1 MKNSEN
7 ENEIEKKSASF
18 FICRIVSIIILA
30 ALFVFPFSM
39 REMNL
44 LQPELTSEI
53 LYPYKSVLYAGTIS
67 PLLLRI
73 SWCALYVIPFSA
85 ILILITIFLKKR
97 HKKTVYFS
105 LLISV
110 TVYLVS
116 TVASMMTFA
125 NTARWFREL
134 PPLVYAAFAV
144 ALVFHIVLITYG
156 IIGIKTRNQEHS
168 EYKQLCTEETKKE
181 KELHARA
188 MERIQRDKERVKG
201 DRDRTRKI
209 KLLEKKEV
217 KEYRQKKHRTHVK
230 TKIKIVILLT
240 ITVILATFIFTDLRN
255 YRMLTKQTV
264 NNTGGNQAEQV
275 AAIYDF
281 SDGLSAKINAF
292 IEGFKKT
299 NSSSPFPCERAD
311 IITTDSTKSVFL
323 ETIDAST
330 ILPEFNVFSYTTA
343 AGHVYKIPDAE
354 KRITPQQAA
363 LYVDRWRNEATR
375 KEPLFDRQNDTL
387 KYIYPVTYTRK
398 EGHKLV
404 GFSVITY
411 RREILSRPY
420 FQAKVFIFTLSAV
433 FLYVSIVITL
443 FLADFIANPIIF
455 LCGSVRKTA
464 NILSE
469 LLSGTAKINPE
480 SLTFDEKVETK
491 DEIKD
496 LSIEIN
502 NIVTIVRGILPY
514 ISFHTL
520 QNADRN
526 NSRSS
531 LTRELC
537 FLFTDI
543 RGFTTLCEG
552 LPPKKVI
559 PILNYY
565 LEKETQIIL
574 NNGGDVDKYVGDEMM
589 AFFSGPNKEIKACKA
604 AMEIR
609 KAMREEQQV
618 AKEEGKTL
626 ISMGIGINSGTVVFG
641 PVGSSTRKDFTS
653 IGDTVN
659 LAARLEGA
667 NKEYGSKTIISEAV
681 YEQLQ
686 GAFICR
692 ELDYITVKG
701 KTEPVRIYEILQ
713 SAKLSTEKLYDIKK
727 LFEAGLEAY
736 RKKQWK
742 TAEKYFTECNQ
753 KYDDAPSQ
761 VFLRRIIH
769 YKISPP
775 EKDWKGVFVM
785 AVK

>member
-30 ALFVFPFSM
+30 VLFVFPFSM

-53 LYPYKSVLYAGTIS
+53 LYPFKAFFPDSKIS
-67 PLLLRI
+67 SLLLRI

-116 TVASMMTFA
+116 TVASMITFA

-134 PPLVYAAFAV
+134 PPLVYSAFAV
-144 ALVFHIVLITYG
+144 ALVFHIVLIAYG

-469 LLSGTAKINPE
+469 LLSGTANIDPK

-526 NSRSS
+526 NSR
-531 LTRELC
+531 TRELC

-552 LPPKKVI
+552 RSPTDVI
-559 PILNYY
+559 NILDRY
-565 LEKETQIIL
+565 LGIETKIIL
-574 NNGGDVDKYVGDEMM
+574 DNGGDVDKYVGDEMM
-589 AFFSGPNKEIKACKA
+589 AFFSGPNKEINACKA
-604 AMEIR
+604 AMAIR
-609 KAMREEQQV
+609 KAMRKEQEKDQ
-618 AKEEGKTL
+618 KEGTQP

-641 PVGSSTRKDFTS
+641 PIGSSTRKDFTS

-681 YEQLQ
+681 FEHLHNT
-686 GAFICR
+686 FICR

-713 SAKLSTEKLYDIKK
+713 SAKDSTEKLYDIKK
-727 LFEAGLEAY
+727 LFEAGLNAY

>member
-7 ENEIEKKSASF
+7 ENEKKSASF

-116 TVASMMTFA
+116 TVASMITFA

-144 ALVFHIVLITYG
+144 ALVFHIVLIAYG

-201 DRDRTRKI
+201 DWDRTRKI

-469 LLSGTAKINPE
+469 LLSGTANIDPK

-526 NSRSS
+526 NSR
-531 LTRELC
+531 TRELC

-552 LPPKKVI
+552 RSPTDVI
-559 PILNYY
+559 NILDRY
-565 LEKETQIIL
+565 LGIETKIIL
-574 NNGGDVDKYVGDEMM
+574 DNGGDVDKYVGDEMM
-589 AFFSGPNKEIKACKA
+589 AFFSGPNKEINACKA

-609 KAMREEQQV
+609 KAMRKEQEKDQ
-618 AKEEGKTL
+618 KEGTQP
-626 ISMGIGINSGTVVFG
+626 ISMGIGINSGKVVFG

-713 SAKLSTEKLYDIKK
+713 SAKDSTEKLYDIKK
-727 LFEAGLEAY
+727 LFEAGLNAY

>member
-7 ENEIEKKSASF
+7 ESESESEKKSASF

-30 ALFVFPFSM
+30 VLFVFPFSM

-44 LQPELTSEI
+44 LQPELSSEI
-53 LYPYKSVLYAGTIS
+53 LYPFKAFFSDSKIS
-67 PLLLRI
+67 SLLLRI

-116 TVASMMTFA
+116 TVASMITFA

-144 ALVFHIVLITYG
+144 ALVFHIVLIAYG

-469 LLSGTAKINPE
+469 LLSGTANIDPK

-526 NSRSS
+526 NSR
-531 LTRELC
+531 TRELC

-552 LPPKKVI
+552 RSPTDVI
-559 PILNYY
+559 NILDRY
-565 LEKETQIIL
+565 LGIETKIIL
-574 NNGGDVDKYVGDEMM
+574 ANGGDVDKYVGDEMM
-589 AFFSGPNKEIKACKA
+589 AFFSGPDKEINACKA

-609 KAMREEQQV
+609 KAMRKEQEKDQ
-618 AKEEGKTL
+618 KEGTQP

-681 YEQLQ
+681 FEHLHNT
-686 GAFICR
+686 FICR

-713 SAKLSTEKLYDIKK
+713 SAKDSTEKLYDIKK
-727 LFEAGLEAY
+727 LFEAGLNAY

>member
-30 ALFVFPFSM
+30 VLFVFPFSM

-53 LYPYKSVLYAGTIS
+53 LYPFKAFFSDSKIS
-67 PLLLRI
+67 SLLLRI

-116 TVASMMTFA
+116 TVASMITFA

-144 ALVFHIVLITYG
+144 ALVFHIVLIAYG

-469 LLSGTAKINPE
+469 LLSGTANIDPK

-526 NSRSS
+526 NSR
-531 LTRELC
+531 TRELC

-552 LPPKKVI
+552 RSPTDVI
-559 PILNYY
+559 NILDRY
-565 LEKETQIIL
+565 LGIETKIIL
-574 NNGGDVDKYVGDEMM
+574 ANGGDVDKYVGDEMM
-589 AFFSGPNKEIKACKA
+589 AFFSGPNKEINACKA

-609 KAMREEQQV
+609 KAMRKEQEKDQ
-618 AKEEGKTL
+618 KEGTQP
-626 ISMGIGINSGTVVFG
+626 ISMGIGINSGKVVFG

-681 YEQLQ
+681 FEQLQ

-713 SAKLSTEKLYDIKK
+713 SAKDSTEKLYDIKK
-727 LFEAGLEAY
+727 LFEAGLNAY

>member
-30 ALFVFPFSM
+30 VLFVFPFSM

-53 LYPYKSVLYAGTIS
+53 LYPFKAFFPDSKIS
-67 PLLLRI
+67 SLLLRI

-85 ILILITIFLKKR
+85 ILILTTIFLKKR

-116 TVASMMTFA
+116 TVASMITFA

-134 PPLVYAAFAV
+134 PPLVYSAFAV
-144 ALVFHIVLITYG
+144 ALVFHIVLIAYG

-469 LLSGTAKINPE
+469 LLSGTAKIDPK

-491 DEIKD
+491 DEIK
-496 LSIEIN
+496 
-502 NIVTIVRGILPY
+502 
-514 ISFHTL
+514 
-520 QNADRN
+520 
-526 NSRSS
+526 
-531 LTRELC
+531 
-537 FLFTDI
+537 
-543 RGFTTLCEG
+543 
-552 LPPKKVI
+552 
-559 PILNYY
+559 
-565 LEKETQIIL
+565 
-574 NNGGDVDKYVGDEMM
+574 
-589 AFFSGPNKEIKACKA
+589 
-604 AMEIR
+604 
-609 KAMREEQQV
+609 
-618 AKEEGKTL
+618 
-626 ISMGIGINSGTVVFG
+626 
-641 PVGSSTRKDFTS
+641 
-653 IGDTVN
+653 
-659 LAARLEGA
+659 
-667 NKEYGSKTIISEAV
+667 
-681 YEQLQ
+681 
-686 GAFICR
+686 
-692 ELDYITVKG
+692 
-701 KTEPVRIYEILQ
+701 
-713 SAKLSTEKLYDIKK
+713 
-727 LFEAGLEAY
+727 
-736 RKKQWK
+736 
-742 TAEKYFTECNQ
+742 
-753 KYDDAPSQ
+753 
-761 VFLRRIIH
+761 
-769 YKISPP
+769 
-775 EKDWKGVFVM
+775 
-785 AVK
+785 

>member
-116 TVASMMTFA
+116 TVASMITFA

>member
-116 TVASMMTFA
+116 TVASMITFA

-144 ALVFHIVLITYG
+144 ALVFHIVLIAYG

-469 LLSGTAKINPE
+469 LLSGTANIDPK

-526 NSRSS
+526 NSR
-531 LTRELC
+531 TRELC

-552 LPPKKVI
+552 RSPTDVI
-559 PILNYY
+559 NILDRY
-565 LEKETQIIL
+565 LGIETKIIL
-574 NNGGDVDKYVGDEMM
+574 DNGGDVDKYVGDEMM
-589 AFFSGPNKEIKACKA
+589 AFFSGPNKEINACKA
-604 AMEIR
+604 AMKIR
-609 KAMREEQQV
+609 KAMRKEQEKDQ
-618 AKEEGKTL
+618 KEGTQP
-626 ISMGIGINSGTVVFG
+626 ISMGIGINSGKVVFG

-713 SAKLSTEKLYDIKK
+713 SAKDSTEKLYDIKK
-727 LFEAGLEAY
+727 LFEAGLNAY

>member
-116 TVASMMTFA
+116 TVASMITFA

-144 ALVFHIVLITYG
+144 ALVFHIVLIAYG

-469 LLSGTAKINPE
+469 LLSGTANIDPK

-526 NSRSS
+526 NSR
-531 LTRELC
+531 TRELC

-552 LPPKKVI
+552 RSPTDVI
-559 PILNYY
+559 NILDRY
-565 LEKETQIIL
+565 LGIETKIIL
-574 NNGGDVDKYVGDEMM
+574 DNGGDVDKYVGDEMM
-589 AFFSGPNKEIKACKA
+589 AFFSGPNKEINACKA

-609 KAMREEQQV
+609 KAMRKEQENDQ
-618 AKEEGKTL
+618 KKGTQP
-626 ISMGIGINSGTVVFG
+626 ISMGIGINSGKVVFG

-713 SAKLSTEKLYDIKK
+713 SAKDSTEKLYDIKK
-727 LFEAGLEAY
+727 LFEAGLNAY

>member
-7 ENEIEKKSASF
+7 KSESESEKKSASF

-30 ALFVFPFSM
+30 VLFVFPFSM

-44 LQPELTSEI
+44 LQPELSSEI
-53 LYPYKSVLYAGTIS
+53 LYPFKAFFSDSKIS
-67 PLLLRI
+67 SLLLRI

-116 TVASMMTFA
+116 TVASMITFA

-281 SDGLSAKINAF
+281 SDGLSAKLNAF

-469 LLSGTAKINPE
+469 LLSGTANIDPK

-526 NSRSS
+526 NSSS
-531 LTRELC
+531 SRTRELC

-552 LPPKKVI
+552 RSPTDVI
-559 PILNYY
+559 DILDHY
-565 LEKETQIIL
+565 LGIETKIIL
-574 NNGGDVDKYVGDEMM
+574 DNGGDVDKYVGDEMM
-589 AFFSGPNKEIKACKA
+589 AFFFRAGQRNQRVQGGYGNTQGYAQRAGKGSEGRNSAYFYGNRHKLWKSRIRTGRFFNTKGLYFYRRHRKPCGA
-604 AMEIR
+604 A
-609 KAMREEQQV
+609 
-618 AKEEGKTL
+618 
-626 ISMGIGINSGTVVFG
+626 
-641 PVGSSTRKDFTS
+641 
-653 IGDTVN
+653 
-659 LAARLEGA
+659 
-667 NKEYGSKTIISEAV
+667 
-681 YEQLQ
+681 
-686 GAFICR
+686 
-692 ELDYITVKG
+692 
-701 KTEPVRIYEILQ
+701 
-713 SAKLSTEKLYDIKK
+713 
-727 LFEAGLEAY
+727 
-736 RKKQWK
+736 
-742 TAEKYFTECNQ
+742 
-753 KYDDAPSQ
+753 
-761 VFLRRIIH
+761 
-769 YKISPP
+769 
-775 EKDWKGVFVM
+775 
-785 AVK
+785 

>member
-116 TVASMMTFA
+116 TVASMITFA

-144 ALVFHIVLITYG
+144 ALVFHIVLIAYG

-469 LLSGTAKINPE
+469 LLSGTANIDPK

-526 NSRSS
+526 NSR
-531 LTRELC
+531 TRELC

-552 LPPKKVI
+552 RSPTDVI
-559 PILNYY
+559 NILDRY
-565 LEKETQIIL
+565 LGIETKIIL
-574 NNGGDVDKYVGDEMM
+574 DNGGDVDKYVGDEMM
-589 AFFSGPNKEIKACKA
+589 AFFSGPNKEINACKA

-609 KAMREEQQV
+609 KAMRKEQEKDQ
-618 AKEEGKTL
+618 KEGTQP
-626 ISMGIGINSGTVVFG
+626 ISMGIGINSGKVVFG

-713 SAKLSTEKLYDIKK
+713 SAKDSTEKLYDIKK
-727 LFEAGLEAY
+727 LFEAGLNAY

>member
-116 TVASMMTFA
+116 TVASMITFA

-134 PPLVYAAFAV
+134 PPLVYSAFAV
-144 ALVFHIVLITYG
+144 ALVFHIVLIAYG

-217 KEYRQKKHRTHVK
+217 KSYRERRLRTHVK

-240 ITVILATFIFTDLRN
+240 ITIILATFIYTDLRN
-255 YRMLTKQTV
+255 YRMLVTQTV

-343 AGHVYKIPDAE
+343 AGHVYKIPPYE
-354 KRITPQQAA
+354 KKITPQQAS

>member
-116 TVASMMTFA
+116 TVASMITFA
-125 NTARWFREL
+125 NTARWFRKL

-144 ALVFHIVLITYG
+144 ALVFHIVLIAYG

-469 LLSGTAKINPE
+469 LLSGTANIDPK

-526 NSRSS
+526 NSR
-531 LTRELC
+531 TRELC

-552 LPPKKVI
+552 RSPTDVI
-559 PILNYY
+559 NILDRY
-565 LEKETQIIL
+565 LGIETKIIL
-574 NNGGDVDKYVGDEMM
+574 DNGGDVDKYVGDEMM
-589 AFFSGPNKEIKACKA
+589 AFFSGPNKEINACKA

-609 KAMREEQQV
+609 KAMRKEQEKDQ
-618 AKEEGKTL
+618 KEGTQP
-626 ISMGIGINSGTVVFG
+626 ISMGIGINSGKVVFG

-713 SAKLSTEKLYDIKK
+713 SAKDSTEKLYDIKK
-727 LFEAGLEAY
+727 LFEAGLNAY